1 MTKYNIPDDI
11 KENIEKLQKLQAEDS
26 IPHTMKELK
35 HRLKLSGEQW
45 RNDHKETK
53 KKNGQEVE
61 IIHNVPARSIAY
73 MLEGMIN
80 FAVIGDNEK
89 EIETAPLTFY
99 NLDTGLYTKSERL
112 IDSLILSIDAT
123 TNTRARKDIRE
134 WLRIEAP
141 SRSVEQD
148 INLIPVGNGIYNKTT
163 KKLLP
168 FSPDHVF
175 TSKVATN
182 YINKDTPEPC
192 FNGWK
197 FSDWINELSNGDPNK
212 TTLLWQMIASVIQNR
227 RL

>member
-1 MTKYNIPDDI
+1 MVKYKIPKEI
-11 KENIEKLQKLQAEDS
+11 EENIEKLQELQVNNN

-35 HRLKLSGEQW
+35 YCLNLRGEQW
-45 RNDHKETK
+45 RDDHKETK
-53 KKNGQEVE
+53 KKNGQEME
-61 IIHNVPARSIAY
+61 IIHRVPARSIAY
-73 MLEGMIN
+73 MLEEMVN
-80 FAVIGDNEK
+80 LAVIGDNEK

-141 SRSVEQD
+141 SRPVEQD

-182 YINKDTPEPC
+182 
-192 FNGWK
+192 
-197 FSDWINELSNGDPNK
+197 
-212 TTLLWQMIASVIQNR
+212 
-227 RL
+227 